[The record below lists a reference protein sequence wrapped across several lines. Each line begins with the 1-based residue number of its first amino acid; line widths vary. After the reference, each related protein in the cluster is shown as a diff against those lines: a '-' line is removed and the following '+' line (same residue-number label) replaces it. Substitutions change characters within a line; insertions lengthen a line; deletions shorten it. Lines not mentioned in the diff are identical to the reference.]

1 MTQSLNLNNTQL
13 LSNDFELDLS
23 YLKKFSCNDPVFEKD
38 ILLSS
43 LEETDEKMQ
52 MIHFSIVNNKLSQIK
67 PLAHSLRSLMNIIG
81 AATLCQYFYQIEH
94 YNETNDFEK
103 EVINKFEII
112 KEKWQYAKLKLGV
125 AIYEYPI

>member
-1 MTQSLNLNNTQL
+1 MTQNNTQL
-13 LSNDFELDLS
+13 PASNFELDLS

-52 MIHFSIVNNKLSQIK
+52 MIHFSILNKKQSQIK

-81 AATLCQYFYQIEH
+81 ASTLCQSFYDIEHNNEMHNIENELLHQIEL
-94 YNETNDFEK
+94 
-103 EVINKFEII
+103 IN
-112 KEKWQYAKLKLGV
+112 EKWLNTKLKL
-125 AIYEYPI
+125 AEIIHSYPI